1 MLKTIQWWICFLQ
14 TCSFRLHKML
24 IDRLESFGLLC
35 GLLWRVSLILMA
47 SIHCRGSIVEQVMW
61 CKNCS
66 DEETNSPTSWMAW
79 GRVHSFSNFHFRL
92 NYSFKLNN
100 LLHNK
105 QLKKTDRRVHLYP
118 YVHVIIR
125 KSTYILIN

>member
-1 MLKTIQWWICFLQ
+1 MLKMIQWWICFLQ

-35 GLLWRVSLILMA
+35 GLLWFFSHSDGTHSLQR
-47 SIHCRGSIVEQVMW
+47 IHCWASDVMQKLFW
-61 CKNCS
+61 WRNKLAYIGWP
-66 DEETNSPTSWMAW
+66 EGEYILLAIFP
-79 GRVHSFSNFHFRL
+79 FRL